1 MTTNVP
7 LPNFTPAGLVVPTE
21 PQILTGVQADWVA
34 AFASSGRQLNTAL
47 TTPQGQ
53 LAQSEAYMLSQLY
66 AGYLQLING
75 VDPATADGAFQ
86 DALGR
91 IYRLTRKPATYA
103 TVNATVAGV
112 VGTVLPAGSLARSTD
127 GSIWAT
133 TTAVTFNSAGSAPVV
148 FKAQVA
154 GSGPTVGVNGLSIY
168 QARNGW
174 ETVTNATP
182 NVPGADTES
191 RQSFEERRTASV
203 SIGGT
208 GNAQAVRAAVADVAD
223 VSDVF
228 VYNNGSGNPLL
239 YGATNYPVP
248 ANSVAISVSGGD
260 DQLIAEAILSKL
272 SGGCGYPDSP
282 GVGTLTSVIVEDT
295 EGYSEPYPQYDVRF
309 VRPLPVEVYARVE
322 VAQLSSLPSTYVG
335 DVQNAV
341 AQAII
346 DGFTTTDG
354 SITVQRA
361 RIGGQIVSARY
372 FPVVIALGN
381 ITPIAI
387 TFGFTPDPATGEL
400 LTLGIDQVPVCDPLN
415 ITVEAVPV

>member
-66 AGYLQLING
+66 AGYLQIING

-91 IYRLTRKPATYA
+91 IYFLTRKPATYA

-174 ETVTNATP
+174 ETVRNATP

-191 RQSFEERRTASV
+191 RQSFEERRYASV
-203 SIGGT
+203 NIGGT
-208 GNAQAVRAAVADVAD
+208 GNAQSVRAAVADVAD
-223 VSDVF
+223 VTDVF
-228 VYNNGSGNPLL
+228 VYNNATDNEAL
-239 YGATNYPVP
+239 YGPTSYPIRAHSAV
-248 ANSVAISVSGGD
+248 ISVVGGD
-260 DQLIAEAILSKL
+260 DKLVAEAILSKL
-272 SGGCGYPDSP
+272 SAGCGYPDAA
-282 GVGTLTSVIVEDT
+282 GLGTLTSVIVEDT

-309 VRPLPVEVYARVE
+309 VRPLPVEIYARVE

-341 AQAII
+341 AQAVIN
-346 DGFTTTDG
+346 GFTTTDG

-381 ITPIAI
+381 ITPISI
-387 TFGFTPDPATGEL
+387 TFGFSPNPTTGEW

>member
-53 LAQSEAYMLSQLY
+53 IAQSEAYMLSQLY
-66 AGYLQLING
+66 AGYLQIING

-91 IYRLTRKPATYA
+91 IYFLTRKPATYA
-103 TVNATVAGV
+103 TVNAVVSGV

-133 TTAVTFNSAGSAPVV
+133 TTTVTFNNAGSAPVV
-148 FKAQVA
+148 FRAQTA
-154 GSGPTVGVNGLSIY
+154 GSAPSVGVNGLAIY

-174 ETVTNATP
+174 ESVSNAAP
-182 NVPGADTES
+182 NTPGADTET
-191 RQSFEERRTASV
+191 RQTFEERRAGSV
-203 SIGGT
+203 NIGGT
-208 GNAQAVRAAVADVAD
+208 GNAQAVRAAAAGVAD

-228 VYNNGSGNPLL
+228 VFNNATDNLAL
-239 YGATNYPVP
+239 YGATNYPIRP
-248 ANSVAISVSGGD
+248 HSVAISVAGGD
-260 DQLIAEAILSKL
+260 DQEVAEAILSKL
-272 SGGCGYPDSP
+272 SAGCGMPDSA
-282 GVGTLTSVIVEDT
+282 GLGTLVSVVVEDT
-295 EGYSEPYPQYDVRF
+295 EGYDEPYPQYDVRF

-322 VAQLSSLPSTYVG
+322 VAQLTSLPSTFVS
-335 DVQNAV
+335 DVQTAI
-341 AQAII
+341 AQAIVN
-346 DGFTTTDG
+346 GFTTTDG
-354 SITVQRA
+354 SITIARA

-372 FPVVIALGN
+372 FSVVLSIGN
-381 ITPIAI
+381 ITPISI
-387 TFGFTPDPATGEL
+387 SFGFAPNPASGEL
-400 LTLGIDQVPVCDPLN
+400 ITLGIDQVPACSPLN

>member
-7 LPNFTPAGLVVPTE
+7 LPTFTPAGLVVPTE
-21 PQILTGVQADWVA
+21 PQILTGVQADWVG
-34 AFASSGRQLNTAL
+34 AFASTGRQLNTAL

-66 AGYLQLING
+66 AGYLQIING

-91 IYRLTRKPATYA
+91 IYFLNRKPATYA
-103 TVNATVAGV
+103 TVNAVVAGV
-112 VGTVLPAGSLARSTD
+112 VGTVLPVSSLARSTD

-133 TTAVTFNSAGSAPVV
+133 TATVTFNSAGSAPVV

-154 GSGPTVGVNGLSIY
+154 GSGPTVGINGLSIY
-168 QARNGW
+168 QARSGW

-182 NVPGADTES
+182 NTPGADTES
-191 RQSFEERRTASV
+191 RQSFEERRYGSV
-203 SIGGT
+203 NIGGT
-208 GNAQAVRAAVADVAD
+208 GNAQSVRAAVADVAD

-228 VYNNGSGNPLL
+228 VYNNSSGDMAL
-239 YGATNYPVP
+239 YGATSYPIP
-248 ANSVAISVSGGD
+248 PHSMAISVAGGD
-260 DQLIAEAILSKL
+260 DQLIAEAILSKI
-272 SGGCGYPDSP
+272 SGGCGYPDAA
-282 GVGTLTSVIVEDT
+282 GAGTLTSVIVEDT
-295 EGYSEPYPQYDVRF
+295 EGYDEPFPQYDVRF

-335 DVQNAV
+335 DVQSAV

-346 DGFTTTDG
+346 DGFATTDG

-387 TFGFTPDPATGEL
+387 TFGFAPDPATGEL

-415 ITVEAVPV
+415 ITVVAVPV